1 MLTECTERCIG
12 LVFAIV
18 DWRALVIISL
28 VVYSNVQAS
37 TQPFKLPHESTL
49 DNTSVQLLVLLYA
62 AHIGRDHV
70 EAIVVANADVFLIV
84 VLIVSTLIL
93 LLLTVRGRYITRR
106 LVRWVRACLRAT
118 GVKEM
123 SRRHPV
129 TRPYTGLIMI
139 MIRMMP
145 PAAI

>member
-1 MLTECTERCIG
+1 M
-12 LVFAIV
+12 VFAVV
-18 DWRALVIISL
+18 DWRVLVIGVL
-28 VVYSNVQAS
+28 VSCSNLQAAK
-37 TQPFKLPHESTL
+37 QPFKLSHESTL

-106 LVRWVRACLRAT
+106 LVRWGRAYLCAT
-118 GVKEM
+118 GVEEI
-123 SRRHPV
+123 SRGHPV
-129 TRPYTGLIMI
+129 TRLYIGLIMI
-139 MIRMMP
+139 LMTP